1 MRFQESAISSRRV
14 EGKYR
19 KQIIDALMV
28 RHSRVA
34 KGLSDAASVGRSFHW
49 SFLKA
54 MKSMCTDLDQL
65 FFRQA
70 AVGRFSAC
78 NDRAQTSKKAN
89 LTATILS
96 GS

>member
-1 MRFQESAISSRRV
+1 
-14 EGKYR
+14 
-19 KQIIDALMV
+19 MV

-54 MKSMCTDLDQL
+54 VKPVCTDLDQL
-65 FFRQA
+65 FFRQ
-70 AVGRFSAC
+70 GSGWSIFCC
-78 NDRAQTSKKAN
+78 NDPGQTSSKAS

-96 GS
+96 DS